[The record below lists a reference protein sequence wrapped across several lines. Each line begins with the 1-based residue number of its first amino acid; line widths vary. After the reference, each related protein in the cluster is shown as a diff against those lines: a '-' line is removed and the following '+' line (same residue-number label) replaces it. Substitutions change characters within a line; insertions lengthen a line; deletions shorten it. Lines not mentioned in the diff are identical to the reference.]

1 MAGGREWTTTEVAV
15 LRWGYARGLPA
26 KQIGEMINRS
36 ERAVFVKARKLGIKH
51 KHGSVSEAVRL
62 FEQAQGKPLIE
73 VAILY
78 CERRLSRAELAA
90 DIGIADISRDLKR
103 LLPPELWQSWPH
115 YTVGRQLACEQR
127 RA

>member
-1 MAGGREWTTTEVAV
+1 MAGGREWKTTEVAV

-26 KQIGEMINRS
+26 RAIGALINRS

-73 VAILY
+73 VAKIY
-78 CERRLSRAELAA
+78 YDRRLSRSELAA

-115 YTVGRQLACEQR
+115 YTVGRQMAVEQR
-127 RA
+127 KA

>member
-1 MAGGREWTTTEVAV
+1 MAGGREWMTTEVAT
-15 LRWGYARGLPA
+15 LRWGYERGLPA
-26 KQIGEMINRS
+26 REIGAMINRS

-62 FEQAQGKPLIE
+62 FEAERGKPLIE
-73 VAILY
+73 IALSY
-78 CERRLSRAELAA
+78 YDRRLSRSELAA

-103 LLPPELWQSWPH
+103 LLPPELWQSWPRN
-115 YTVGRQLACEQR
+115 TVGRQLASEQR

>member
-1 MAGGREWTTTEVAV
+1 MAGGREWKTTEVAK

-26 KQIGEMINRS
+26 RAIGALINRS

-62 FEQAQGKPLIE
+62 FETERGKPLIE
-73 VAILY
+73 IARSY
-78 CERRLSRAELAA
+78 CERRLSRSELAA
-90 DIGIADISRDLKR
+90 DIGVGDNRYLRR
-103 LLPPELWQSWPH
+103 LLPPELWQSWPRN
-115 YTVGRQLACEQR
+115 TVGRQLANEQR